1 MKRIPKPGEFYR
13 HFQGK
18 LYQIITVAEHV
29 QTGEVLVICQ
39 ELSGSYPV
47 YAEPV
52 SAFHAAV
59 DRERYPQTHQQYC
72 FELADIALENKAEN
86 HEKRPL
92 AVRSTS
98 KREIPYVP
106 EDGYLDDESDMEDD
120 GVFGDSFEEVVFDDD
135 FVEDMPGFTGDVPIV
150 ERKVS
155 AVEREAPA
163 ARKDTPAQWLERFLD
178 AEGYEKQLE
187 VLNQMRG
194 KVGMK
199 ELGSIC
205 MVLDVP
211 LIAKDEDSQISMIMR
226 HLETRMRYDGRR
238 LR

>member
-18 LYQIITVAEHV
+18 LYQIITVAEHA
-29 QTGEVLVICQ
+29 QTGEMLVICQ
-39 ELSGSYPV
+39 LLSGCYPV

-52 SAFHAAV
+52 SAFSAVV
-59 DRERYPQTHQQYC
+59 DRERYPQAGQQYY
-72 FELADIALENKAEN
+72 FEPVDIVSENKADKAEN
-86 HEKRPL
+86 QEKRSS

-106 EDGYLDDESDMEDD
+106 EDGYLDEESDMEDD
-120 GVFGDSFEEVVFDDD
+120 AVFGDSFEEVVFDDD
-135 FVEDMPGFTGDVPIV
+135 YEEDMPGFS
-150 ERKVS
+150 E
-155 AVEREAPA
+155 
-163 ARKDTPAQWLERFLD
+163 DTPAQWLERFLD

-211 LIAKDEDSQISMIMR
+211 LTAKDEDSQISMIMR

>member
-18 LYQIITVAEHV
+18 LYQIITVAEHA
-29 QTGEVLVICQ
+29 QTGEMLVICQ
-39 ELSGSYPV
+39 LLSGCYPV

-52 SAFHAAV
+52 SAFSAMV
-59 DRERYPQTHQQYC
+59 DRERYPQAGQQYC

-86 HEKRPL
+86 HEKRPS

-106 EDGYLDDESDMEDD
+106 EDGYLDEESDMEDGD
-120 GVFGDSFEEVVFDDD
+120 VFGDSFEEVVFDDD
-135 FVEDMPGFTGDVPIV
+135 FEEDMPGFAENVPAV
-150 ERKVS
+150 ERKS
-155 AVEREAPA
+155 PAVG
-163 ARKDTPAQWLERFLD
+163 KDTPAQWLERFLD

-211 LIAKDEDSQISMIMR
+211 LTAKDEDSQISMIMR

>member
-13 HFQGK
+13 HFQGN
-18 LYQIITVAEHV
+18 LYQIITVAEHA
-29 QTGEVLVICQ
+29 QTGEILVICQ
-39 ELSGSYPV
+39 MLSGCYPV

-52 SAFHAAV
+52 SAFSAVV
-59 DRERYPQTHQQYC
+59 DRERYPQAGQQYC
-72 FELADIALENKAEN
+72 FEPVDIVSENKADKAEN
-86 HEKRPL
+86 QEKRPS

-106 EDGYLDDESDMEDD
+106 EDGYLDEESDMEDD
-120 GVFGDSFEEVVFDDD
+120 AVFGDSFEEVVFDDD
-135 FVEDMPGFTGDVPIV
+135 YEEDMPGFAGN
-150 ERKVS
+150 
-155 AVEREAPA
+155 
-163 ARKDTPAQWLERFLD
+163 TPAQWLERFLD

-211 LIAKDEDSQISMIMR
+211 LTAKDEDSQISMIMR